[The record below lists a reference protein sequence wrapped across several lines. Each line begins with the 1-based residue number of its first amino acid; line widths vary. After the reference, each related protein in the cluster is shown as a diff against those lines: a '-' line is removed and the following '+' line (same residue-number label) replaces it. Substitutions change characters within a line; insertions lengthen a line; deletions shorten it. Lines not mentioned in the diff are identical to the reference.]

1 MGGIGAV
8 RRSLETRQ
16 EQERLVQCILL
27 GQIQHGTIQSD
38 EYWNLHQRRDAPGER
53 IDIVT
58 LIYLCDFLIHYFRI
72 RLIFGL

>member
-1 MGGIGAV
+1 
-8 RRSLETRQ
+8 
-16 EQERLVQCILL
+16 
-27 GQIQHGTIQSD
+27 
-38 EYWNLHQRRDAPGER
+38 LHQRRDAPGER